1 MKRRAFI
8 TLLGGA
14 TAAWPLVARAQQP
27 TMPVIGVPSPRIVD
41 AGFIEGENVAI
52 EYRWACVGADL
63 VSRRVAIIAAIALP
77 ASVAAKIERLAGSII
92 RQEIELEVG
101 SWRDVEEHAE
111 ICYRSPAC
119 GVHCEEHRL

>member
-1 MKRRAFI
+1 VAAH
-8 TLLGGA
+8 GA
-14 TAAWPLVARAQQP
+14 GAAAGDAGDR
-27 TMPVIGVPSPRIVD
+27 VPSPCIVD

-101 SWRDVEEHAE
+101 PWRDVEEHAE